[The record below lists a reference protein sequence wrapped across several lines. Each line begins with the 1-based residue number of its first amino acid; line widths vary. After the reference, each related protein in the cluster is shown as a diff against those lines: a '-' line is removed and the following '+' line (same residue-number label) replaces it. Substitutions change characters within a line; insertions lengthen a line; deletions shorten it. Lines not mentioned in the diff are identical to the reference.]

1 MYLHE
6 DREMFRT
13 IVEQVAEESGK
24 NSIVIE
30 KDYYVTMILRLLSE
44 QLELCVFKGRNVFI
58 QGVSCN
64 QSFFRK
70 I

>member
-30 KDYYVTMILRLLSE
+30 KDLLCDND
-44 QLELCVFKGRNVFI
+44 LEITIRAT
-58 QGVSCN
+58 
-64 QSFFRK
+64 
-70 I
+70 